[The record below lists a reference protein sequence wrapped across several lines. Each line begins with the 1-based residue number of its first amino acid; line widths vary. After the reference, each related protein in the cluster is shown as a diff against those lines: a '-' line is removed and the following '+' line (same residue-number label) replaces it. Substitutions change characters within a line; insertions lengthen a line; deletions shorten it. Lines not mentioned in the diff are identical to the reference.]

1 MYNNVSYRRYDVT
14 GTASPFNFSPT
25 GATQR
30 IKRAVEG
37 WTGATVVPIH
47 PSPGQDGT
55 GLVAYKVTNPSAGVW
70 HYEYAVYNESMDRAI
85 QTFSVPADA
94 TGTLS
99 NIGFRAPPQ
108 HPGSAN
114 DGTAGSAGFSSR
126 PWPATQNGSMV
137 TWNTETLA
145 QNPNA
150 NAIRWG
156 TMYNFR
162 FDSNSPP
169 QAATATVGF
178 FKNGAPINVP
188 VMAPVA
194 LAATPT
200 PTPTSTPTSTPTATP
215 TASPTPPSTAEV
227 GGGVVLSDGRGLRA
241 TVVLTE
247 ANGIRRTITT
257 NSFGFYTFSDVP
269 RNQMITIVVRASRYR
284 FAAQQMMVMGNMSN
298 VNFTALE

>member
-1 MYNNVSYRRYDVT
+1 
-14 GTASPFNFSPT
+14 
-25 GATQR
+25 
-30 IKRAVEG
+30 
-37 WTGATVVPIH
+37 
-47 PSPGQDGT
+47 
-55 GLVAYKVTNPSAGVW
+55 
-70 HYEYAVYNESMDRAI
+70 
-85 QTFSVPADA
+85 
-94 TGTLS
+94 
-99 NIGFRAPPQ
+99 
-108 HPGSAN
+108 
-114 DGTAGSAGFSSR
+114 
-126 PWPATQNGSMV
+126 MV